1 MQREQ
6 CFWVLIVGKECSAVV
21 EKVKERYRKGR
32 EEEGGEV
39 ESRFGFLVTDS
50 DRIGQRAT

>member
-32 EEEGGEV
+32 EEEEV
-39 ESRFGFLVTDS
+39 RLRTSFLVTDS